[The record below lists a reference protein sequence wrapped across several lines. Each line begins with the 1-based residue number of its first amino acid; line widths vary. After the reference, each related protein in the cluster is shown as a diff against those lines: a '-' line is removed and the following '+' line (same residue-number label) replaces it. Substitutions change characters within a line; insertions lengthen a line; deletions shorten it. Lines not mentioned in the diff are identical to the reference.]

1 MIAWGKKSDIR
12 QQVANVPENWLDT
25 FAVKQP
31 NDIRKF
37 GSAQNSTL
45 LYRSSAILEAVEQ
58 QLYFRNDD
66 AAKKKDDVPAEPGAA
81 KKKGAAA

>member
-66 AAKKKDDVPAEPGAA
+66 AAKKTENEKSGGGG
-81 KKKGAAA
+81 K

>member
-58 QLYFRNDD
+58 QLYFRNETKNDE
-66 AAKKKDDVPAEPGAA
+66 AKNGEAKNEKAGAA
-81 KKKGAAA
+81 

>member
-12 QQVANVPENWLDT
+12 QQVANVPENWLDV

-45 LYRSSAILEAVEQ
+45 LYRSAAILEAVEQ

-66 AAKKKDDVPAEPGAA
+66 AAKKTENEKSGGGG
-81 KKKGAAA
+81 K

>member
-45 LYRSSAILEAVEQ
+45 LYRSAAILEAVEQ

-66 AAKKKDDVPAEPGAA
+66 AAKKTENEKSGGGG
-81 KKKGAAA
+81 K

>member
-66 AAKKKDDVPAEPGAA
+66 AAKKPENEKSGGGG
-81 KKKGAAA
+81 K

>member
-58 QLYFRNDD
+58 QLYFRNETKDGE
-66 AAKKKDDVPAEPGAA
+66 AKNEQAGV
-81 KKKGAAA
+81 

>member
-45 LYRSSAILEAVEQ
+45 LYRSSAILEAVEL

-66 AAKKKDDVPAEPGAA
+66 AAKKTENEKSGGGG
-81 KKKGAAA
+81 K

>member
-1 MIAWGKKSDIR
+1 MIAWGKKGDIR

-66 AAKKKDDVPAEPGAA
+66 AAKKTENEKSGGGG
-81 KKKGAAA
+81 K